1 MSQNIHEIKI
11 NKTDL
16 PLFIFLESSD
26 EVDAMGSGSSIS
38 MSSVPKA
45 WSGEN
50 IQQKSAAKKRF
61 NRKNQSKEDN
71 KKEKSVEIGVQIRTY
86 IKLLFFL
93 IICNSWRWVW
103 EWGLQKYAL

>member
-45 WSGEN
+45 
-50 IQQKSAAKKRF
+50 
-61 NRKNQSKEDN
+61 
-71 KKEKSVEIGVQIRTY
+71 
-86 IKLLFFL
+86 
-93 IICNSWRWVW
+93 
-103 EWGLQKYAL
+103 